1 MMKRYLLSI
10 AALCLIGTMAMA
22 QDAPVTLFS
31 IKDGETLLLR
41 NVTTVSSNCEPL
53 FEAFE
58 DIDVI
63 EGSPELTLK
72 FEPGLVTTNTTR
84 GPCLK
89 PVAGGQVF
97 ITAKEV
103 TERKEVPLTFRVRYN
118 TKNGPWQQTVKF
130 RILMFPGTK
139 S

>member
-1 MMKRYLLSI
+1 MKRYLILI
-10 AALCLIGTMAMA
+10 GALCSIGTMAMA
-22 QDAPVTLFS
+22 QDAAVTLFS

-41 NVTTVSSNCEPL
+41 NVTIVSPNCESL

-84 GPCLK
+84 GPCPK

-103 TERKEVPLTFRVRYN
+103 IERKEVPLTFRVRYN

>member
-1 MMKRYLLSI
+1 
-10 AALCLIGTMAMA
+10 MAMA
-22 QDAPVTLFS
+22 QDAAVTLFS

-41 NVTTVSSNCEPL
+41 NVTIVSPNCESL

-84 GPCLK
+84 GPCPK

>member
-1 MMKRYLLSI
+1 MKRYLILI
-10 AALCLIGTMAMA
+10 GALCSIGTMAMA
-22 QDAPVTLFS
+22 QDAAVTLFS

-41 NVTTVSSNCEPL
+41 NVTIVSPNCESL

-84 GPCLK
+84 GPCPK